1 MASVLIFF
9 ILPCLVSLVSG
20 HGRLVEPPSRSSMW
34 RFGFDTPHDYDDTAG
49 YCGGFNTQWAVNGGK
64 CGVCGDAWDAEVKE
78 HEAPGGKFATGTIVR
93 EYTAGQTI
101 DISVEVTANHRGSF
115 TFRLCRAPS
124 AEQDPS
130 QECLDQHLL
139 TTSTGEQEWVLP
151 SESNGMYDLQVELP
165 QDYECTQCLLQWTW
179 RVANSWGTCED
190 GSGAVGCGKQEHFR
204 ACADVS
210 ITREEDE
217 KPSTEQ
223 STSTTTTTTTTV
235 PNESTSTLETTTTT
249 GSEGSCQ
256 ATGAYEGSEEMD
268 DWCEANCHHPTQ
280 PYCPPTHC
288 KCS

>member
-1 MASVLIFF
+1 
-9 ILPCLVSLVSG
+9 
-20 HGRLVEPPSRSSMW
+20 MW
-34 RFGFDTPHDYDDTAG
+34 RFGFATPHDYDDTAG
-49 YCGGFNTQWAVNGGK
+49 FCGGFNTQWAVNDGK

-93 EYTAGQTI
+93 EYTAGQSI

-165 QDYECTQCLLQWTW
+165 QDYECKQCLLQWTW
-179 RVANSWGTCED
+179 RVANNWGTCED
-190 GSGAVGCGKQEHFR
+190 GSGAIGCGKQEHFR

-210 ITREEDE
+210 ITREGDE

-223 STSTTTTTTTTV
+223 STSTTTTTTTTTTV
-235 PNESTSTLETTTTT
+235 PDESTSALETTTTRPV
-249 GSEGSCQ
+249 SEGSCQ
-256 ATGAYEGSEEMD
+256 ATGAYEGSEEID

>member
-1 MASVLIFF
+1 
-9 ILPCLVSLVSG
+9 
-20 HGRLVEPPSRSSMW
+20 MW
-34 RFGFDTPHDYDDTAG
+34 RFGFATPHDYDDTAG
-49 YCGGFNTQWAVNGGK
+49 FCGGFNTQWAVNDGK
-64 CGVCGDAWDAEVKE
+64 CGVCGDAWNAEVKE

-93 EYTAGQTI
+93 EYTAGQSI

-165 QDYECTQCLLQWTW
+165 QDYECKQCLLQWTW
-179 RVANSWGTCED
+179 RVANNWGTCED
-190 GSGAVGCGKQEHFR
+190 GSGAIGCGKQEHFR

-210 ITREEDE
+210 ITREGDE

-223 STSTTTTTTTTV
+223 STSTTTTTTTV
-235 PNESTSTLETTTTT
+235 PNESTSALETTTTRPV
-249 GSEGSCQ
+249 SEGSCQ
-256 ATGAYEGSEEMD
+256 ATGAYEGSEEID

>member
-1 MASVLIFF
+1 MASPLIFF

-34 RFGFDTPHDYDDTAG
+34 RFGFATPHDYDDTAG
-49 YCGGFNTQWAVNGGK
+49 FCGGFNTQWAVNDGK
-64 CGVCGDAWDAEVKE
+64 CGVCGDAWNAEVKE

-93 EYTAGQTI
+93 EYTAGQSI

-165 QDYECTQCLLQWTW
+165 QDYECKQCLLQWTW
-179 RVANSWGTCED
+179 RVANNWGTCED
-190 GSGAVGCGKQEHFR
+190 GSGAIGCGKQEHFR

-210 ITREEDE
+210 ITREGDE

-223 STSTTTTTTTTV
+223 STSTTTTTTTV
-235 PNESTSTLETTTTT
+235 PNESTSALETTTTRPV
-249 GSEGSCQ
+249 SEGSCQ
-256 ATGAYEGSEEMD
+256 ATGAYEGSEEID